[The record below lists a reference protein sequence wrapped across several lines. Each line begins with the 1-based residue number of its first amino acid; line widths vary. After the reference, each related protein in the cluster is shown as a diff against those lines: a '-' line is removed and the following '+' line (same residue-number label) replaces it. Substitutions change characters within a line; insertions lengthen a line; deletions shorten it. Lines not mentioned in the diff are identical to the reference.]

1 MINIKEYKN
10 SYYNEFLTREELWKK
25 YGGTRRE
32 SFALFSSMNPKRDYK
47 KVMNRSY
54 KKNDSMR
61 KRAENNLVIH
71 AHLTLIENLRD
82 VEIQNLLK
90 KQERIKKK
98 QGEIILEY
106 GAIML
111 EKV

>member
-61 KRAENNLVIH
+61 KRAENNLKKYGYSCTFNVNRKS
-71 AHLTLIENLRD
+71 ERRGNP
-82 VEIQNLLK
+82 ESLK
-90 KQERIKKK
+90 KAR
-98 QGEIILEY
+98 
-106 GAIML
+106 
-111 EKV
+111 